1 MIPQLYKVS
10 FMRQYRHSLAHSNPA
25 NAASPS
31 NSFGHGPVP
40 IVLLLSMFAL
50 SARYCD
56 LYPTSGSDGKFWDAG
71 QEFLDKARKILNHE
85 YGSSKLVMV
94 QTLLLMAYREIG
106 VGAMSSAWMAGG
118 MAIRMAQDLGLFRDV
133 EKWFLPVQRFSHEE
147 KQTRK
152 RVWWGCIIIG
162 KSFTLVF
169 RSGLSPSSLDGT
181 RADTSSLLFRSL
193 HFFVY
198 RPTGSHTRARLRY
211 WILLRRRTGR
221 ARTVETDSSRW
232 N

>member
-1 MIPQLYKVS
+1 
-10 FMRQYRHSLAHSNPA
+10 MRQYRHSLAHSNPS
-25 NAASPS
+25 NAPSPS

-85 YGSSKLVMV
+85 YGSSKLALV
-94 QTLLLMAYREIG
+94 QTLLLIAYREIG
-106 VGAMSSAWMAGG
+106 VGAMSSSWMAGG

-133 EKWFLPVQRFSHEE
+133 EKWFLPVQRFTHEE

-162 KSFTLVF
+162 ES
-169 RSGLSPSSLDGT
+169 SPNAEPL
-181 RADTSSLLFRSL
+181 A
-193 HFFVY
+193 
-198 RPTGSHTRARLRY
+198 ARR
-211 WILLRRRTGR
+211 
-221 ARTVETDSSRW
+221 
-232 N
+232 